1 MPLSE
6 TVTETSCMIQ
16 TSLLRNTGTGLSPQ
30 RGLPVYLCVL
40 LRERRCA
47 RRLARVC
54 HLRAGDKR
62 ATATKRC
69 EGLVWVALWLIFAS
83 SRADTLRKDVQIL
96 FVWFRSWSSV
106 SQFVCCRF
114 MNVFLRWYFQKTSTE
129 SGSIF
134 HKFAE
139 KSWPVRGVCWYVIL
153 QHQMESRPHVQ
164 RCTEKV
170 RAKKADQDERS
181 LTSAIRGSL
190 LARATSIAWDNCIA
204 CKVPVCDCMYQ
215 YGSMC
220 TWIWKKHF
228 LETGQYSSY
237 CVKEAFT
244 CKSQAGSSW

>member
-6 TVTETSCMIQ
+6 NVSETSCMIQ

-30 RGLPVYLCVL
+30 RGLPVYLCGFL

-96 FVWFRSWSSV
+96 FIWLRSWSSV

-114 MNVFLRWYFQKTSTE
+114 HERVSPMVFSKNFYWIWQYFLQIRREKLTCSGCMLVCDFAATKSTAVPMYRDVRRRCEQKSGPGRTVINFSNTMQYGVHCWHALPLRL
-129 SGSIF
+129 
-134 HKFAE
+134 
-139 KSWPVRGVCWYVIL
+139 YVPIWIYV
-153 QHQMESRPHVQ
+153 HV
-164 RCTEKV
+164 V
-170 RAKKADQDERS
+170 DLKKAFPWNQS
-181 LTSAIRGSL
+181 LSWSL
-190 LARATSIAWDNCIA
+190 
-204 CKVPVCDCMYQ
+204 Q
-215 YGSMC
+215 
-220 TWIWKKHF
+220 
-228 LETGQYSSY
+228 
-237 CVKEAFT
+237 
-244 CKSQAGSSW
+244 